1 MKRLCASASLRDAKG
16 QAITEMLI
24 FLPTLLLLFL
34 GGIYLREM
42 SDTKIRAIEAA
53 RYVTWQG
60 VWYVRGAYKG
70 GSGGTVKTPTQLA
83 NELRQVGL
91 GRYLV
96 EARADMARPSSDM
109 TLGDY
114 VDTFTTTSPPAGD
127 PLGSFATPR
136 LFPLPAPLGPF
147 SLNGALAGALTP
159 AAGTSAIG
167 SLLSLAGNVAFVAQ
181 DYFAQNTKW
190 TDESRK
196 TIYAARVAYRFGGAG
211 LFGAIPQIT
220 IVERSNL
227 LSHPYNVERTDNKG
241 EYDEMFGCPPSENC
255 SGRTKPD
262 ESHVFDLWLFPSN
275 PVPGTT
281 FTGPVSSVIKDIAS
295 GNFPPVNLLS
305 SIPPPFDIFAWPK
318 MPEGTLKEYPE
329 LNMTN

>member
-1 MKRLCASASLRDAKG
+1 MKRSSGPTDLRGSEG

-24 FLPTLLLLFL
+24 FLPTLLILFL
-34 GGIYLREM
+34 GVIYLKEM
-42 SDTKIRAIEAA
+42 NDTKIRAIEAA

-70 GSGGTVKTPTQLA
+70 GSGGTVKTPTDLA
-83 NELRQVGL
+83 TELRQVGL

-96 EARADMARPSSDM
+96 EARADMARPSSDF

-114 VDTFTTTSPPAGD
+114 VDKFTTTSPPAGD
-127 PLGSFATPR
+127 PLGTFATPR
-136 LFPLPAPLGPF
+136 LFPLPPTF
-147 SLNGALAGALTP
+147 SPNGALLGAMTP
-159 AAGTSAIG
+159 AAGASAIG

-190 TDESRK
+190 TDESKK

-211 LFGAIPQIT
+211 LFGAIPQIM

-227 LSHPYNVERTDNKG
+227 LSHPYNVERTDNQG
-241 EYDEMFGCPPSENC
+241 EYDEMFGCPPKESC
-255 SGRTKPD
+255 GGRTKPD

-329 LNMTN
+329 LNMTK

>member
-1 MKRLCASASLRDAKG
+1 
-16 QAITEMLI
+16 
-24 FLPTLLLLFL
+24 
-34 GGIYLREM
+34 
-42 SDTKIRAIEAA
+42 
-53 RYVTWQG
+53 
-60 VWYVRGAYKG
+60 
-70 GSGGTVKTPTQLA
+70 
-83 NELRQVGL
+83 
-91 GRYLV
+91 
-96 EARADMARPSSDM
+96 M

-114 VDTFTTTSPPAGD
+114 VDTFTTANQPAGD
-127 PLGSFATPR
+127 PLGAFATPR
-136 LFPLPAPLGPF
+136 VPPLPPLF
-147 SLNGALAGALTP
+147 SPATALAGALTP
-159 AAGTSAIG
+159 AAGTGAIG

-181 DYFAQNTKW
+181 DYFAQNLKW

-196 TIYAARVAYRFGGAG
+196 TIYATRVAYRFGGAG

-255 SGRTKPD
+255 NGRTGATD
-262 ESHVFDLWLFPSN
+262 SHVFDLWLFPSN

-281 FTGPVSSVIKDIAS
+281 FTGPVSSTIKTIAS
-295 GNFPPVNLLS
+295 GNFFPVNLLS

-329 LNMTN
+329 LNMTP